1 MIRRLNL
8 FSVLQAV
15 PLVSVLMLGYPSA
28 RVLAQSPETPGCE
41 KLTAAQCVDQALAAM
56 GGRNRLAAL
65 KSVRLDVIGHTALM
79 EQSYRQDPF
88 ITSYERDK
96 VVLDL
101 EHQRLLQNQH
111 SVWPESDPGSADSDL
126 VLIATPNGGVYHIG
140 DKFAP
145 CSLADIDTARQELGL
160 GPERLLLNASAATD
174 LHFEAAENLRST
186 LHTTVSFRWNSM
198 AVRILINASSHLPDA
213 VETVQQFNDF
223 WYYWGDVYQV
233 VYWENWNLDH
243 GIRYPTNQVIER
255 NGKVWSS
262 MQALNVEFNV
272 PIEEK
277 DFAMD
282 AAAAQKSTQS
292 KGWDREFQAGH
303 ATELAPGVEFFEGS
317 WNATLIKQDDG
328 VILLESPISSSFT
341 AGLFAEAAK
350 RYPGLPI
357 KAVLSTSDS
366 WPHVGGIRY
375 DVAQGATVY
384 IRDLNKPLLDRIVAA
399 PHTIHP
405 DALEQAKRAPH
416 WHVVSGK
423 TEIGSGDNRLVLYPL
438 PGPSTERQ
446 YMVYFPEHHLLYASD
461 TLVVNSDHTLYDPEL
476 MREVQLAVEREHLV
490 VDKVFAMHQ
499 GLVTWAEVMTML
511 GKTSS

>member
-1 MIRRLNL
+1 MRKLNQ

-15 PLVSVLMLGYPSA
+15 SLFSALILSHPSA

-56 GGRNRLAAL
+56 GGRDRLAAL
-65 KSVRLDVIGHTALM
+65 KSVRLDVIGHTELM

-111 SVWPESDPGSADSDL
+111 SVWPESDPGTAESDL

-145 CSLADIDTARQELGL
+145 CSLADIDTARQELTL

-174 LHFEAAENLRST
+174 LHFEAPERIRST
-186 LHTTVSFRWNSM
+186 LHTAVVFRSNST

-213 VETVQQFNDF
+213 VETLQQFHDF
-223 WYYWGDVYQV
+223 WYYWGDVHQV

-282 AAAAQKSTQS
+282 AKAAQQSTQA

-303 ATELAPGVEFFEGS
+303 VTELAPGVEFFEGS
-317 WNATLIKQDDG
+317 WNATLVKQEDG
-328 VILLESPISSSFT
+328 VIVLESPISSSFT
-341 AGLFAEAAK
+341 AGLFAEAGK
-350 RYPGLPI
+350 RYPGVPL

-375 DVAQGATVY
+375 DVAQGTTVY
-384 IRDLNKPLLDRIVAA
+384 IRDLNQPLLDRMLDA

-405 DALEQAKRAPH
+405 DALEQAKRAPR
-416 WHVVSGK
+416 WHVVSGE

-446 YMVYFPEHHLLYASD
+446 YMVYFPAHRLLYASD
-461 TLVVNSDHTLYDPEL
+461 TLVVNPDHTLYDPEL
-476 MREVQLAVEREHLV
+476 VREVQLAVEREHLV

-499 GLVTWAEVMTML
+499 GPVDWADVAKML
-511 GKTSS
+511 EKASI

>member
-1 MIRRLNL
+1 MRKLNR

-15 PLVSVLMLGYPSA
+15 SLLSALVLIHPSA
-28 RVLAQSPETPGCE
+28 RVLAQSREAPGCE
-41 KLTAAQCVDQALAAM
+41 KLTAAQCVGEALTAM
-56 GGRNRLAAL
+56 GGRDRLAAL
-65 KSVRLDVIGHTALM
+65 KSVRLDVIGHTELM

-101 EHQRLLQNQH
+101 VHQRMLENQH
-111 SVWPESDPGSADSDL
+111 SVWPESDPGTAESDL
-126 VLIATPNGGVYHIG
+126 ALIATPNGGVYHVG

-145 CSLADIDTARQELGL
+145 CSLADIDTARQELAL

-174 LHFEAAENLRST
+174 LHYEAPKELRST
-186 LHTTVSFRWNSM
+186 MHTTVSFRWNSIP
-198 AVRILINASSHLPDA
+198 VRILINRLSHLPDA

-223 WYYWGDVYQV
+223 WYYWGDVRQV
-233 VYWENWNLDH
+233 VYWENWNLNH

-255 NGKVWSS
+255 NGKVWNS

-282 AAAAQKSTQS
+282 AKAAQQS
-292 KGWDREFQAGH
+292 AQAKGWDREFDAGH
-303 ATELAPGVEFFEGS
+303 GTELAPGVEFFEGS
-317 WNATLIKQDDG
+317 WNATLVKQDDG
-328 VILLESPISSSFT
+328 VIVLESPISSSFT
-341 AGLFAEAAK
+341 AGLFAEAGK
-350 RYPGLPI
+350 RYPGVPI

-384 IRDLNKPLLDRIVAA
+384 IRDLNQPLLDRMLGA

-405 DALEQAKRAPH
+405 DALEQAKRAPR

-438 PGPSTERQ
+438 GGPATERQ
-446 YMVYFPEHHLLYASD
+446 YMVYFPEHRLLYASD
-461 TLVVNSDHTLYDPEL
+461 TLVVNPDHTLYDPE
-476 MREVQLAVEREHLV
+476 MMHEVKLAVEREHLV
-490 VDKVFAMHQ
+490 VDKVYSMHQ
-499 GLVTWAEVMTML
+499 GLVDWKEVALML
-511 GKTSS
+511 EKAST

>member
-1 MIRRLNL
+1 MRKLNL
-8 FSVLQAV
+8 FSALQAV
-15 PLVSVLMLGYPSA
+15 SLLSASVLSHPSA
-28 RVLAQSPETPGCE
+28 RALAQTPETPGCE
-41 KLTAAQCVDQALAAM
+41 RLTAAQCVDQALAAM
-56 GGRNRLAAL
+56 GGRDRLAAL
-65 KSVRLDVIGHTALM
+65 KSVRLDVIGHTELM

-88 ITSYERDK
+88 VTSYERDK

-101 EHQRLLQNQH
+101 ENQRLFQNQH
-111 SVWPESDPGSADSDL
+111 SVWPESDPGSADSDV
-126 VLIATPNGGVYHIG
+126 VLIATPNGGVYHVG

-145 CSLADIDTARQELGL
+145 CSLADIDTARQELAL

-174 LHFEAAENLRST
+174 LHFEAAESIRST
-186 LHTTVSFRWNSM
+186 LHTTVVFRWNSM
-198 AVRILINASSHLPDA
+198 AVRILVNASSHLPDA

-223 WYYWGDVYQV
+223 WYYWGDVHQV

-272 PIEEK
+272 PIDEK

-282 AAAAQKSTQS
+282 AAAARISTES
-292 KGWDREFQAGH
+292 KGWDREFDAGH
-303 ATELAPGVEFFEGS
+303 ATELAPGVELFEGS
-317 WNATLIKQDDG
+317 WNSTLVKQDDG
-328 VILLESPISSSFT
+328 VIVLESPISSSFT

-350 RYPGLPI
+350 RYPGVLI

-384 IRDLNKPLLDRIVAA
+384 IRDLNKPLLDRMLAA

-405 DALEQAKRAPH
+405 DALEQAKRAPR

-438 PGPSTERQ
+438 GGPATERQ
-446 YMVYFPEHHLLYASD
+446 YMVYFPEHRLLYASD
-461 TLVVNSDHTLYDPEL
+461 TLVVNPDHTLYDPE
-476 MREVQLAVEREHLV
+476 MMHEVKLAVEREHLV
-490 VDKVFAMHQ
+490 VDKVYSMHQ
-499 GLVTWAEVMTML
+499 GPVAWKEVALML
-511 GKTSS
+511 EKAST